1 MKVLKLGGSLLEQ
14 PEALSALFQSLK
26 QSNDDTLL
34 VHGGGALVQQWLA
47 KADLHSEKQ
56 DGLRVSPEPH
66 MPYIVGGLAGA
77 ANKTLMKYAIAG
89 GIKPVGITLYEAG
102 IHCVQQSDTLGQVGA
117 CQFSEGEASPRFIS
131 DLLAQGYVPIVSSIG
146 FSENGEWFNVNAD
159 DASVAVAALYSADL
173 LFLTDVEAVLD
184 GSGNPLSHLTSDS
197 IQELTQNGVIKDGML
212 VKVRAALEAEK
223 RLRRCVRIGSWNLMS
238 NPHSGTQISE

>member
-1 MKVLKLGGSLLEQ
+1 MKVIKLGGSLLEQ

-26 QSNDDTLL
+26 QSNDDVLL
-34 VHGGGALVQQWLA
+34 VHGGGALVQQWLG
-47 KADLHSEKQ
+47 KAGLHSTKQ
-56 DGLRVSPEPH
+56 DGLRVSPEQH

-89 GIKPVGITLYEAG
+89 GVKPIGVTLYETG
-102 IHCVQQSDTLGQVGA
+102 IHCVQKSETFGQVGT
-117 CQFSEGEASPRFIS
+117 CHFSEGEAAPGLIHH
-131 DLLAQGYVPIVSSIG
+131 LLAQGYVPVISSIG
-146 FSENGEWFNVNAD
+146 FNDNGEWLNVNAD
-159 DASVAVAALYSADL
+159 DAAVAIAALYSADL

-184 GSGNPLSHLTSDS
+184 GSGSPLSHLNSDS
-197 IQELTQNGVIKDGML
+197 IQELTQTGVIKDGML
-212 VKVRAALEAEK
+212 VKVRGALEAAK